1 MIMADVLL
9 VVFLILGLFLAFP
22 GYWLLS
28 RALFPR
34 LTEGSRRCYEDMPVR
49 TTLAGIGITVLLAIL
64 SAILVGIPAAPLQT
78 IGVLFISASLAFALA
93 GTGGL
98 CAMIGSRLASPAD
111 EQRPWRATLKGGIVL
126 ELSFLLPLAG
136 WFLLLPLALISGA
149 GAATIALFRRRRA
162 AQPAPQ
168 PTKHETVTA

>member
-1 MIMADVLL
+1 MLMADVFL
-9 VVFLILGLFLAFP
+9 VVFLILGLFLALP

-34 LTEGSRRCYEDMPVR
+34 LTEGSRRCYEKMPVR
-49 TTLAGIGITVLLAIL
+49 TTLTGVGITVLLVIV
-64 SAILVGIPAAPLQT
+64 SALLVSIPAAPLQT
-78 IGVLFISASLAFALA
+78 IGVLFISASVAFALSGA
-93 GTGGL
+93 GGL
-98 CAMIGSRLASPAD
+98 CALIGTRLASPAD
-111 EQRPWRATLKGGIVL
+111 EHRPWRATLRGGIVL

-162 AQPAPQ
+162 DQPAPQ
-168 PTKHETVTA
+168 PTERETVPA